1 MAGCPPPT
9 PSPNRRAGPAGFSS
23 WHLRA
28 PARAPRFA
36 LPPARPPAGHASRT
50 SPSAAAASGSE
61 EFSSAPAGSLGAR
74 GREAAEGRPAR
85 GPARARS
92 RAPKVGARRA
102 RGWGRGGGGGG
113 DPARARRPGT
123 HRGVRTRPALSR
135 CHRPAPARKPEPAR
149 GSPPPLSARRRA
161 ERQQVPRHRAKNTGA
176 GRSAGPG
183 RAPGPGPPAP
193 RPRPARQLLEG
204 SLHCVPHP
212 RVCWASS
219 REAGSGDEAPAA
231 EPRGAGAGRLR
242 RARWPSGRGGRP
254 AGGRVLRLLGGR
266 HPRPMEVRRS
276 QLHGVAA
283 LPPASPAARVNG
295 PRGRR
300 GRPG

>member
-1 MAGCPPPT
+1 M
-9 PSPNRRAGPAGFSS
+9 RPA
-23 WHLRA
+23 L
-28 PARAPRFA
+28 PAR
-36 LPPARPPAGHASRT
+36 LPAGHASRT
-50 SPSAAAASGSE
+50 SPSAAVASGQRN
-61 EFSSAPAGSLGAR
+61 FPPAPAGSLGAR

-102 RGWGRGGGGGG
+102 RGWGRGGGG

-149 GSPPPLSARRRA
+149 GSPPRLSARRRA
-161 ERQQVPRHRAKNTGA
+161 ERQQVPWHRAKNTGA

-183 RAPGPGPPAP
+183 GAPAPGPPGPQ
-193 RPRPARQLLEG
+193 PRPARQPLEG

-231 EPRGAGAGRLR
+231 EPRGAGPGRLR

-254 AGGRVLRLLGGR
+254 AGGSVLRRLGGR